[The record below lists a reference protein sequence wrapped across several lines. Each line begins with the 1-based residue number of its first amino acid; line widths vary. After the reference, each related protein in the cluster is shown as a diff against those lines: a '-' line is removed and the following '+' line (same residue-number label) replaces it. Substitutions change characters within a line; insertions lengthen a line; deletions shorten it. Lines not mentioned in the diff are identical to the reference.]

1 MGMTHDRARQLVRIA
16 QICGIGL
23 GGLAAAAWAMEV
35 PGLGSG
41 IPRDDAITQPPS
53 GGEPSIVTGPGEP
66 THASVDKG
74 VSLSIARNLDI
85 AARRP
90 SQEPQQAIV
99 LPQPDGAQPSVG
111 PEIRYLGP
119 IEEPERMVA
128 LLSIDGHQRM
138 LAENRSS
145 GNVRMVEVTREH
157 VIVEIG
163 RERRTIPLAERT
175 GHRVARIAPGS
186 GAGVVTMPGGGASN
200 AAAMLESMGA
210 AGVAGVG
217 RTPAMPDARRGS
229 TRPQDAMGS
238 RASASARPRGP
249 DRRDPNSIV
258 HQNAQRESSDSVVPP
273 DGEN

>member
-16 QICGIGL
+16 QICGIGV
-23 GGLAAAAWAMEV
+23 GGLAAAAWAIDM

-41 IPRDDAITQPPS
+41 IPRDDAIPQTAPS
-53 GGEPSIVTGPGEP
+53 GDSSTVTGPIESL
-66 THASVDKG
+66 HSSIDKG
-74 VSLSIARNLDI
+74 ISLSIARNLDL

-90 SQEPQQAIV
+90 SQEPQQEIV
-99 LPQPDGAQPSVG
+99 LQPSEGTQTSPG

-128 LLSIDGHQRM
+128 LLSIDGRQRM
-138 LAENRSS
+138 LAENRTS

-163 RERRTIPLAERT
+163 REKRTIPIAERT
-175 GHRVARIAPGS
+175 GPSVAWVAPGS
-186 GAGVVTMPGGGASN
+186 GSGVVTMPGGGASN
-200 AAAMLESMGA
+200 AAAMLESMSA
-210 AGVAGVG
+210 AGVG

-238 RASASARPRGP
+238 RGTAPARPRGP

-258 HQNAQRESSDSVVPP
+258 YQNAQRESAESVVPP

>member
-1 MGMTHDRARQLVRIA
+1 MGMTHDRARQLMRWTQLA
-16 QICGIGL
+16 GIGF

-41 IPRDDAITQPPS
+41 IPRDDPIDQPTGSNPS
-53 GGEPSIVTGPGEP
+53 TVTGPEESVHPG
-66 THASVDKG
+66 VDKG
-74 VSLSIARNLDI
+74 VSLSIARNLDL

-90 SQEPQQAIV
+90 TQEPQQAIV
-99 LPQPDGAQPSVG
+99 LPPPEGTPASSG

-119 IEEPERMVA
+119 IEEPDRMVA
-128 LLSIDGHQRM
+128 LLSIDGRQRM
-138 LAENRSS
+138 LAQNRTS
-145 GNVRMVEVTREH
+145 GNVRLVEVTRDH

-175 GHRVARIAPGS
+175 GPSVAWVAPGAGG
-186 GAGVVTMPGGGASN
+186 GAVTMPGGGASN

-238 RASASARPRGP
+238 RGTAPARPRGS
-249 DRRDPNSIV
+249 DRRDPNSV
-258 HQNAQRESSDSVVPP
+258 ARQPTQSDSADGVIPP